1 MTAPRVPLKSKASA
15 KWGETE
21 KVKMPP
27 NIPAVIMNESEVF
40 FMAAS
45 CVKMEG

>member
-1 MTAPRVPLKSKASA
+1 MTAPRVPLKSKASD

-21 KVKMPP
+21 KAKMPP

-40 FMAAS
+40 FMVAS